1 MEENYM
7 SSFLD
12 STGLSR
18 LVSKITDYFAKK
30 DGTYPNMTVGKVVGS
45 KVGEEWNPIYIA
57 SDGTPTACPTVL
69 RRPADISNGKLNWLF
84 NNASFVTFGGST
96 NLDIKIKPTNTTIAH
111 ILFVQNIASS
121 NITITAHGV
130 DTTIASKS
138 YAVFQWNISG
148 YWEFAG
154 NILSASGTYRNIIS
168 GELYNASVKWDAV
181 AGRGEL
187 LTYNYPADNTTG
199 VIVYLS
205 AFDTSS
211 NIRGDAILKI
221 TGRGNT
227 FNAKI
232 YHLTGTHFRGY
243 INIEVTV
250 DSTNRNVHVY
260 CYSGHAEWMYVC
272 GTLLFEGA
280 WSGNQYKVNMMR
292 NSASSST
299 QKVGSDVSI
308 NSYFVPYSAGTGAG
322 SISQP
327 VYVNSEG
334 SVKECALSLN
344 ATYVRTNSSSYD
356 LYTTLKPSSICCAI
370 LHNATN
376 ASSTITIGSGVT
388 TTIQSQTVAVF
399 VWDGTR
405 WYKMPYSS

>member
-1 MEENYM
+1 LLEN
-7 SSFLD
+7 FL
-12 STGLSR
+12 
-18 LVSKITDYFAKK
+18 
-30 DGTYPNMTVGKVVGS
+30 P
-45 KVGEEWNPIYIA
+45 E
-57 SDGTPTACPTVL
+57 
-69 RRPADISNGKLNWLF
+69 
-84 NNASFVTFGGST
+84 
-96 NLDIKIKPTNTTIAH
+96 
-111 ILFVQNIASS
+111 
-121 NITITAHGV
+121 
-130 DTTIASKS
+130 
-138 YAVFQWNISG
+138 
-148 YWEFAG
+148 
-154 NILSASGTYRNIIS
+154 SGTYRNIIS

-187 LTYNYPADNTTG
+187 LSYNYPADNTTG

-243 INIEVTV
+243 IDIEVTA

-260 CYSGHAEWMYVC
+260 CYSSHAEWMYVC

-280 WSGNQYKVNMMR
+280 WSGVQHKVNMMR
-292 NSASSST
+292 NTASSST

-322 SISQP
+322 SPTCP

-334 SVKECALSLN
+334 SVKACS
-344 ATYVRTNSSSYD
+344 TYISMGT
-356 LYTTLKPSSICCAI
+356 A
-370 LHNATN
+370 
-376 ASSTITIGSGVT
+376 
-388 TTIQSQTVAVF
+388 VADSNVLCVF
-399 VWDGTR
+399 
-405 WYKMPYSS
+405 